1 MRNRYEIL
9 APAGSFEALQAAVQN
24 GANAVYLSGKDFGAR
39 KFANNFSNEE
49 LVEAIKYCHIR
60 GVDVYVTVN
69 TLILNQ
75 ELDKLK
81 KYIDFLYTSGVDAVI
96 VQDIGVLN
104 YIRNTYTDL
113 EVHCSTQMSVQTV
126 EDIKYL
132 ESLGANRVVLGRE
145 MTVEDIRRAKKET
158 DVELEV
164 FVHGSLC
171 ISVSGQCLM
180 SSMIGRRS
188 GNRGSCA
195 QPCRQKYSLYNGD
208 TDEKYISQLG
218 DYLLSPKDLY
228 TLEEITEVIG
238 AGAYSLK
245 IEGRM
250 KSPEYVATVVNA
262 YREVIESSFLEKH
275 VNMDVLEKE
284 LKIFNRGFTKGH
296 LLNHSGQ
303 NLMSMESPANQ
314 GYYLGTVLRYDNK
327 AKRVSITLDTD
338 LNHNDEIQIRRK
350 DESIGGRVEKL
361 ELKGKVVKD
370 CKKGQTCEVNFKH
383 NCKPGEKVYKTFD
396 TQFMKLKRQ
405 SFINESLEIPVEIDA
420 TILEGTPIT
429 CNISDVKNNIELITD
444 IVPQRAIKRA
454 LTAEDV
460 KNQLSKL
467 GGTPYNV
474 SKINLNL
481 GEGLALSIKDLNGI
495 RRVLVEKLDQ
505 KRIEKYNRQS
515 KLIKEPKPNIPK
527 RAQSEVKTN
536 IELTYSVSNIRQ
548 LKRLIELGAQ
558 IIYYKDLETLEEAV
572 NLTNE
577 SKFRGK
583 LVPEIFK
590 LIPDEGLE
598 KYKKQISRLKL
609 DTVLFQSYGHIIKFN
624 EFNLIGDYN
633 LNIVNDLAYDFYIKS
648 NFPKITLSPE
658 LNLSQIIAMGLD
670 PGKTEILGYGYLPVM
685 AMKHCV
691 ISTTLNKGK
700 NCGLCYK
707 NSYSV
712 IDRMGEGFKIKRR
725 YKCNT
730 EIHNSRKIMLIEHYE
745 KLEKARVGFFRL
757 NFLDETPEELE
768 IIVDIHRKYINSQ
781 LSPQDEKNLE
791 AIKNSGV
798 THGHLNRGIE
808 IGR

>member
-1 MRNRYEIL
+1 MKNRYEIL

-60 GVDVYVTVN
+60 GVGVYVTVN
-69 TLILNQ
+69 TLIFNH
-75 ELDKLK
+75 EFDKLR

-104 YIRNTYTDL
+104 YIRKTYTDF
-113 EVHCSTQMSVQTV
+113 EIHCSTQMSVQTV

-145 MTVEDIRRAKKET
+145 MTVEDIRRAKQET
-158 DVELEV
+158 EVELEV

-195 QPCRQKYSLYNGD
+195 QPCRQKYSLYND
-208 TDEKYISQLG
+208 YKNEKYNSQQG

-228 TLEEITEVIG
+228 TLEEVSDIIG

-250 KSPEYVATVVNA
+250 KSPEYVATVVGA
-262 YREVIESSFLEKH
+262 YRVMIESAYLKKH
-275 VNMDVLEKE
+275 VNIDALEKD

-296 LLNHSGQ
+296 LFNQSGH

-314 GYYLGTVLRYDNK
+314 GYYLGTVLKYDNK

-383 NCKPGEKVYKTFD
+383 SCKPGEKVYKTFD

-405 SFINESLEIPVEIDA
+405 SFINETLEIPVEIDA

-429 CNISDVKNNIELITD
+429 CSISDGQNNIELTTD
-444 IVPQRAIKRA
+444 IITQAAIKRA

-460 KNQLSKL
+460 KSQLSKL
-467 GGTPYNV
+467 GGTPYKV
-474 SKINLNL
+474 SKININI

-495 RRVLVEKLDQ
+495 RRMLVEKLNQ
-505 KRIEKYNRQS
+505 KKIEKYNRQS
-515 KLIKEPKPNIPK
+515 KLTEESKPNIPK
-527 RAQSEVKTN
+527 RAVSEGKKK
-536 IELTYSVSNIRQ
+536 IELTYSVGNIRQ

-572 NLTNE
+572 YLTKELN
-577 SKFRGK
+577 FRGK
-583 LVPEIFK
+583 LIPEIFK
-590 LIPDEGLE
+590 LIPDEELE
-598 KYKKQISRLKL
+598 KYKKQISSLKL
-609 DTVLFQSYGHIIKFN
+609 DTVLIQSYGHINKFN
-624 EFNLIGDYN
+624 DFSLIGDYN
-633 LNIVNDLAYDFYIKS
+633 LNMVNDLSYDFYTKN
-648 NFPKITLSPE
+648 NFLKITLSPE
-658 LNLSQIIAMGLD
+658 LNLSQIIAMDLE
-670 PGKTEILGYGYLPVM
+670 PEKTEILGYGYLPVM

-700 NCGLCYK
+700 NCGLCYN

-730 EIHNSRKIMLIEHYE
+730 EIHNSRKIMLLEHYE
-745 KLEKARVGFFRL
+745 KLEKAGVGFYRL

-768 IIVDIHRKYINSQ
+768 IIVDIHHKYMYYQ
-781 LSPQDEKNLE
+781 LNPRDEKNLE

-798 THGHLNRGIE
+798 TYGHLNRGIE
-808 IGR
+808 